1 MTAIGTTSAV
11 SAINNNSSKAVSAA
25 VNKAL
30 GKDDFLKLLVTE
42 LKNQNPLEP
51 TDNKDFI
58 AEMAQFSS
66 LEQMNNVAS
75 AMNELNTNLTF
86 LTHQS
91 LLTQGASLIGK
102 MVVGQDEN
110 GDNIQGLV
118 NSVKMSNGNILLQ
131 VGKKNL
137 DLIDV
142 TDISGV
148 SETTAEQKTEGN
160 VLVSE

>member
-11 SAINNNSSKAVSAA
+11 SAFTNNSSKAISAA

-30 GKDDFLKLLVTE
+30 GKDDFLKLLVAE

-51 TDNKDFI
+51 TDNKGFI

-102 MVVGQDEN
+102 MVIGQDEK
-110 GDNIQGLV
+110 GENIQGIV
-118 NSVKMSNGNILLQ
+118 DGVKMAGANILLQ
-131 VGKKNL
+131 VREKNL
-137 DLIDV
+137 DLIEV
-142 TDISGV
+142 TDVFGV
-148 SETTAEQKTEGN
+148 SETRPEQGTEENILVAE
-160 VLVSE
+160 

>member
-1 MTAIGTTSAV
+1 MTVVGTTSAV
-11 SAINNNSSKAVSAA
+11 TTNNNSTQAVSAA

-58 AEMAQFSS
+58 AQMAQFSS

-102 MVVGQDEN
+102 MVSGQNNN
-110 GDNIQGLV
+110 GDAIKGIV
-118 NSVKMSNGNILLQ
+118 DGVKMSGGSVLLQ
-131 VGKKNL
+131 IGEKIL

-142 TDISGV
+142 TDISRIP
-148 SETTAEQKTEGN
+148 EATITEQKTEEN
-160 VLVSE
+160 MLVSA